1 MRERQPPHTRGVSKV
16 ARAVWEGPLPPARLR
31 ASDLLVSREQASFSC
46 LLLSHTG
53 PPAQERLAGTMS
65 ALPQTRR
72 CVNHKVTL
80 HMVQG
85 TSARTSWG
93 LGGGR

>member
-1 MRERQPPHTRGVSKV
+1 MRERQPPYTCGVSKV
-16 ARAVWEGPLPPARLR
+16 ARAVWEGPLHPASVW

-65 ALPQTRR
+65 ALPQSRHF
-72 CVNHKVTL
+72 VYDKVTL

-85 TSARTSWG
+85 TSTRTSG
-93 LGGGR
+93 SLGGGR

>member
-46 LLLSHTG
+46 LLLSGQDHQHRKG
-53 PPAQERLAGTMS
+53 W
-65 ALPQTRR
+65 
-72 CVNHKVTL
+72 
-80 HMVQG
+80 QG
-85 TSARTSWG
+85 
-93 LGGGR
+93 L